1 MSIERDHIIKL
12 SGKLYLVRCNER
24 EGRFG
29 LDEQPKFW
37 VKRAIALDTGRT
49 HILKLVFHE
58 EFKCHIGHLSVK
70 CRRSEE
76 KEGRVLELVR
86 GDERFMQGRT
96 ERDVGGNLVRVI
108 DYIKGM
114 DLFSYFRSLTVSHRE
129 YMEKLF
135 PEILAKTMECLGAI
149 QFLHEAG
156 LCHGD
161 IRNDHIIIEEGTGRF
176 RWIDF
181 DLTQDF
187 PDFYVWST
195 GNILQ
200 CIVGKGSVRFT
211 DIRDVH
217 PELESQLTE
226 DDASAF
232 FPHRIMNLR
241 KVYPYVPEK
250 LNDILMR
257 FSAGAGTYYDRVDQ
271 ILFDLSDCASAMGWP
286 IASQMMD

>member
-1 MSIERDHIIKL
+1 
-12 SGKLYLVRCNER
+12 
-24 EGRFG
+24 
-29 LDEQPKFW
+29 
-37 VKRAIALDTGRT
+37 
-49 HILKLVFHE
+49 
-58 EFKCHIGHLSVK
+58 
-70 CRRSEE
+70 
-76 KEGRVLELVR
+76 
-86 GDERFMQGRT
+86 
-96 ERDVGGNLVRVI
+96 
-108 DYIKGM
+108 M
-114 DLFSYFRSLTVSHRE
+114 DCF
-129 YMEKLF
+129 
-135 PEILAKTMECLGAI
+135 GAI
-149 QFLHEAG
+149 QFLHEAD

-161 IRNDHIIIEEGTGRF
+161 IRNDHIFIEEGTGRF

-187 PDFYVWST
+187 PDFDVWST

-211 DIRDVH
+211 DVREEH

-257 FSAGAGTYYDRVDQ
+257 FSAGAGTNYDRVDQ
-271 ILFDLSDCASAMGWP
+271 ILDDLSDCASAMGWP
-286 IASQMMD
+286 TPSQMTD